1 MKPAIEI
8 QIAAE
13 NAEYQL
19 KLDVYERRFKTQQSM
34 CNSLLAELEVANIT
48 IRKLKDELKGV
59 K

>member
-1 MKPAIEI
+1 MTKSTEI

-19 KLDVYERRFKTQQSM
+19 KLDVYEKRFKTQQSM

-48 IRKLKDELKGV
+48 IRKLKDELKGL